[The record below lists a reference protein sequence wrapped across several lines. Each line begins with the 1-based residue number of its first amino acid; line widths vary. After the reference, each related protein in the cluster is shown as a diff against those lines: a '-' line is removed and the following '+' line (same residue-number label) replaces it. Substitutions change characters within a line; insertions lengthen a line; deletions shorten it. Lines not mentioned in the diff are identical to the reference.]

1 MISVMNVMALFSA
14 ISCSDVFLMYIIN
27 LVDNE
32 CVQHVFAHLRSPSRD
47 NSSYNI
53 FSIPLACLR
62 KRLNKATPR
71 IRPYIPK

>member
-1 MISVMNVMALFSA
+1 MISVMDVMALFSA
-14 ISCSDVFLMYIIN
+14 ISCSDVFLIYIIN
-27 LVDNE
+27 LVDNK
-32 CVQHVFAHLRSPSRD
+32 CVKHLFAHLRLPSRD
-47 NSSYNI
+47 NSGYNT